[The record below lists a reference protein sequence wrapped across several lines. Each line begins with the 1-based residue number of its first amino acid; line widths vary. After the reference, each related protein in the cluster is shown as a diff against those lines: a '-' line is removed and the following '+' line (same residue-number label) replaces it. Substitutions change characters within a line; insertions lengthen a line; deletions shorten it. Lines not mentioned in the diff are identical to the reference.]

1 MAGARTLISRRMPGW
16 AGPAAGAAT
25 LAAVV
30 LRLGTGPFR
39 DGLGAVDPAVLA
51 AGMALGAVSTLC
63 CAWRWA
69 VVAERWG
76 VPVRLGRAVAWY
88 YRSVFLNLTLPGGV
102 VGDVHR
108 ALDHGRRAGEVRR
121 AACAV
126 VWERAAGQAVQLAL
140 TLIALLLLP
149 SPVPRW
155 APIAGAGLVAV
166 IAGVT
171 AARWRIRRRP
181 GLVQAMPAI
190 GIASGIVVVAN
201 SVMFVVAA
209 RTAGVTAP
217 VSRLA
222 PLALI
227 AMAGMVLPSVAGWGP
242 REGVTAWAFATAGLG
257 AAHGVATA
265 VVYGVMAVA
274 GGLPGAVVLA
284 CGWSARGRGAWPR
297 PALRPGS
304 LPAPQPSGAVDG

>member
-1 MAGARTLISRRMPGW
+1 MAGARTLISRRLPRW
-16 AGPAAGAAT
+16 ARPAAAAAT

-51 AGMALGAVSTLC
+51 AGVALGAVSTLC

-76 VPVRLGRAVAWY
+76 VPLRLSRAVAGY

-108 ALDHGRRAGEVRR
+108 ALDHGRRAGDIRR

-126 VWERAAGQAVQLAL
+126 ASERAAGQAVQFAL

-149 SPVPRW
+149 SPGPRW
-155 APIAGAGLVAV
+155 APAAGTGLVAV
-166 IAGVT
+166 IAGAT
-171 AARWRIRRRP
+171 AARWGIRRRS
-181 GLVQAMPAI
+181 GLVQVMPAI
-190 GIASGIVVVAN
+190 GIASAIVVVAN

-209 RTAGVTAP
+209 RAAGVTAP

-265 VVYGVMAVA
+265 VVYGVMALA

-284 CGWSARGRGAWPR
+284 GGWTARGRGAWPR
-297 PALRPGS
+297 PALRPAP
-304 LPAPQPSGAVDG
+304 LPAPQPSRAVDG